1 MSVFTDRTP
10 ELSTLKSEY
19 DKKGAGLIVI
29 YGRRRVGKTTLIRE
43 FLKNKPHLYFL
54 ADKQIESELIGR
66 LRNSVS
72 EYLKDA
78 HLPEIEFKTW
88 DSLFDYWI
96 RHADFFNKVVFV
108 IDEFQYLASV
118 NNAFPT
124 IFQRVWDDKLKERN
138 ILVIL
143 CGSLINMMYS
153 TTLSYNSPLYGR
165 RTGQI
170 KLDPVSFKY
179 FHNFFPHVSDEK
191 LIELYSV
198 IGGIPKYIEIFNPQK
213 NVFEN
218 IKVHILEKKG
228 YLYAE
233 PRFILSEEVSETT
246 TYFSILKT
254 IASGQHKMGNI
265 ASRLMTS
272 TQNLTGYFNMLIDL
286 GILER
291 RVPVTEAMPEKS
303 KMGLYFIKDNFF
315 RFWFRYVFA
324 NQNYLE
330 MENTDYVFRKVKDEF
345 DEFVSLTFEDIAAN
359 IFFDQK
365 VIRSL
370 PFEPEKWGR
379 WWDRKNE
386 IDLVA
391 INSSEKKALFIECK
405 WSKRLVDI
413 DVLTDLKNKASQV
426 DWFKDERED
435 YFAIISKKGFTKRLA
450 ELAEREGIILK
461 SISQIA
467 K

>member
-1 MSVFTDRTP
+1 MSVFIDRTP

-43 FLKNKPHLYFL
+43 FLKNKPHIYFL
-54 ADKQIESELIGR
+54 ADKQFETELIGR
-66 LRNSVS
+66 LRNSIS
-72 EYLKDA
+72 EYLKDPNLA
-78 HLPEIEFKTW
+78 EIEFKTW
-88 DSLFDYWI
+88 DSLFDYWV
-96 RHADFFNKVVFV
+96 RHADFSKKVVFV

-218 IKVHILEKKG
+218 IKEHILEKKG

-254 IASGQHKMGNI
+254 IAAGQHKMGNI

-435 YFAIISKKGFTKRLA
+435 YFAIISKKGFTKRLV
-450 ELAEREGIILK
+450 ELAEREGIMLR

>member
-1 MSVFTDRTP
+1 MSLFIDRTP

-43 FLKNKPHLYFL
+43 FLKNKPHIYFL
-54 ADKQIESELIGR
+54 ADKQIETELIGR
-66 LRNSVS
+66 LRNSIS
-72 EYLKDA
+72 EYLKDPNLA
-78 HLPEIEFKTW
+78 EIEFKTW

-96 RHADFFNKVVFV
+96 KHADFSNKVVFV

-124 IFQRVWDDKLKERN
+124 IFQRVWDEKLKERN

-218 IKVHILEKKG
+218 IKEHILEKKG

-254 IASGQHKMGNI
+254 IASGRHKMGNI

-405 WSKRLVDI
+405 WSKRHVDI

-435 YFAIISKKGFTKRLA
+435 YFAIISKKGFTKRLV
-450 ELAEREGIILK
+450 ELAEREGIMLR

>member
-1 MSVFTDRTP
+1 MSLFIDRTP

-43 FLKNKPHLYFL
+43 FLKNKPHIYFL
-54 ADKQIESELIGR
+54 ADKQFETELIGR
-66 LRNSVS
+66 LRNSIS
-72 EYLKDA
+72 EYLKDPNLA
-78 HLPEIEFKTW
+78 EIEFKTW

-96 RHADFFNKVVFV
+96 KHADFSNKVVFV

-124 IFQRVWDDKLKERN
+124 IFQRVWDEKLKERN

-218 IKVHILEKKG
+218 IKEHILEKKG

-254 IASGQHKMGNI
+254 IAAGQHKMGNI

-405 WSKRLVDI
+405 WSKRHVDI

-435 YFAIISKKGFTKRLA
+435 YFAIISKKGFTKRLV
-450 ELAEREGIILK
+450 ELAEREGIMLR

>member
-1 MSVFTDRTP
+1 MSLFINRAP
-10 ELSTLKSEY
+10 ELYTLKSEY

-43 FLKNKPHLYFL
+43 FLKNKQHLYFL
-54 ADKQIESELIGR
+54 ADKQVETELIGR
-66 LRNSVS
+66 LRNSIS
-72 EYLKDA
+72 DYLKDP
-78 HLPEIEFKTW
+78 HLLEIEFKTW
-88 DSLFDYWI
+88 DSLFDYWV
-96 RHADFFNKVVFV
+96 RHADFSQKVVFV
-108 IDEFQYLASV
+108 VDEFQYLASV

-153 TTLSYNSPLYGR
+153 TTLSYSSPLYGR

-191 LIELYSV
+191 LVELYGV

-218 IKVHILEKKG
+218 IREHILEKTG

-233 PRFILSEEVSETT
+233 PRFILSDEVSETT

-359 IFFDQK
+359 IFFEQK
-365 VIRSL
+365 AIRSL

-405 WSKRLVDI
+405 WSKRRVDV
-413 DVLTDLKNKASQV
+413 DVLTDLKYKALQFA
-426 DWFKDERED
+426 WFKGERQD
-435 YFAIISKKGFTKRLA
+435 YFAIISRKGFTKRLVEMA
-450 ELAEREGIILK
+450 EEEGIILK
-461 SISQIA
+461 SIS
-467 K
+467 

>member
-1 MSVFTDRTP
+1 MSLFIDRTP

-43 FLKNKPHLYFL
+43 FLKNKPHIYFL
-54 ADKQIESELIGR
+54 ADKQIETELIGR
-66 LRNSVS
+66 LRNSIS
-72 EYLKDA
+72 EYLKDPNLA
-78 HLPEIEFKTW
+78 EIDFKTW

-96 RHADFFNKVVFV
+96 RHADFSNKVVFV

-124 IFQRVWDDKLKERN
+124 IFQRVWDEKLKERN

-218 IKVHILEKKG
+218 IKEHILEKRG

-254 IASGQHKMGNI
+254 IASGRHKMGNI

-426 DWFKDERED
+426 EWFKGERED
-435 YFAIISKKGFTKRLA
+435 YFAIISKKGFTKRLV
-450 ELAEREGIILK
+450 ELAEREGIMLK

>member
-1 MSVFTDRTP
+1 MSLFIDRTP

-43 FLKNKPHLYFL
+43 FLKNKPHIYFL
-54 ADKQIESELIGR
+54 ADKQFETELIGR
-66 LRNSVS
+66 LRNSIS
-72 EYLKDA
+72 EYLKDPNLA
-78 HLPEIEFKTW
+78 EIEFKTW

-96 RHADFFNKVVFV
+96 KHADFSNKVVFV

-124 IFQRVWDDKLKERN
+124 IFQRVWDEKLKERN

-218 IKVHILEKKG
+218 IKEHILEKKG

-254 IASGQHKMGNI
+254 IASGRHKMGNI

-435 YFAIISKKGFTKRLA
+435 YFAIISKKGFTKRLV
-450 ELAEREGIILK
+450 ELAEREGIMLR

>member
-1 MSVFTDRTP
+1 MSLFIDRTP

-43 FLKNKPHLYFL
+43 FLKNKPHIYFL
-54 ADKQIESELIGR
+54 ADKQFETELIGR
-66 LRNSVS
+66 LRNSIS
-72 EYLKDA
+72 EYLKDPNLA
-78 HLPEIEFKTW
+78 EIEFKTW
-88 DSLFDYWI
+88 DSLFDYWV
-96 RHADFFNKVVFV
+96 RHADFSKKVVFV

-218 IKVHILEKKG
+218 IKEHILEKKG

-435 YFAIISKKGFTKRLA
+435 YFAIISKKGFTKRLV
-450 ELAEREGIILK
+450 ELAEREGIMLR

>member
-1 MSVFTDRTP
+1 MSLFIDRTP

-19 DKKGAGLIVI
+19 DKKGAGLVVI
-29 YGRRRVGKTTLIRE
+29 YGRRRVGKTSLIRE
-43 FLKNKPHLYFL
+43 FLKNKTHLYFL

-72 EYLKDA
+72 EYLKDP
-78 HLPEIEFKTW
+78 HLPDIEFKTW

-96 RHADFFNKVVFV
+96 RHADFSEKVVFV

-124 IFQRVWDDKLKERN
+124 IFQRVWDDKLKELN

-143 CGSLINMMYS
+143 CGSLINMMYT

-179 FHNFFPHVSDEK
+179 FHKFFPHVSDEK

-198 IGGIPKYIEIFNPQK
+198 IGGIPKYIEIFDPQK

-218 IKVHILEKKG
+218 IKEHILEKKG

-303 KMGLYFIKDNFF
+303 KMGLYFIRDNFF
-315 RFWFRYVFA
+315 RFWFRYVFT

-345 DEFVSLTFEDIAAN
+345 DEFVSLTFEDIAPN
-359 IFFDQK
+359 ILFDGK
-365 VIRSL
+365 AIRSL

-405 WSKRLVDI
+405 WSKRLIDV

-426 DWFKDERED
+426 EWFRDERKD
-435 YFAIISKKGFTKRLA
+435 YFAIMSRRGFTKRLVDMA
-450 ELAEREGIILK
+450 DREGIMLK
-461 SISQIA
+461 SIS
-467 K
+467 

>member
-1 MSVFTDRTP
+1 MSLFINRAP
-10 ELSTLKSEY
+10 ELYTLKSEY

-43 FLKNKPHLYFL
+43 FLKNKQHLYFL
-54 ADKQIESELIGR
+54 ADKQVETELIGR
-66 LRNSVS
+66 LRNSIS
-72 EYLKDA
+72 DYLKDP
-78 HLPEIEFKTW
+78 HLLEIEFKTW
-88 DSLFDYWI
+88 DSLFDYWV
-96 RHADFFNKVVFV
+96 RHADFSQKVVFV
-108 IDEFQYLASV
+108 VDEFQYLASV

-153 TTLSYNSPLYGR
+153 TTLSYSSPLYGR

-191 LIELYSV
+191 LVELYGV

-218 IKVHILEKKG
+218 IREHILEKKG

-233 PRFILSEEVSETT
+233 PRFILSDEVSETT

-405 WSKRLVDI
+405 WSKRRVDV
-413 DVLTDLKNKASQV
+413 DVLTDLKYKALQFA
-426 DWFKDERED
+426 WFKGERQD
-435 YFAIISKKGFTKRLA
+435 YFAIISRKGFTKRLVEMA
-450 ELAEREGIILK
+450 EEEGIILK
-461 SISQIA
+461 SIS
-467 K
+467 

>member
-1 MSVFTDRTP
+1 MSLFIDRTP

-54 ADKQIESELIGR
+54 ADKQIETELIGR
-66 LRNSVS
+66 LRNSIS
-72 EYLKDA
+72 EYLKDPNLA
-78 HLPEIEFKTW
+78 EIEFKTW

-96 RHADFFNKVVFV
+96 RHADFSNKVVFV

-124 IFQRVWDDKLKERN
+124 IFQRVWDEKLKERN

-218 IKVHILEKKG
+218 IKEHILEKKG

-254 IASGQHKMGNI
+254 IASGRHKMGNI

-359 IFFDQK
+359 IFFDQSGK
-365 VIRSL
+365 GISC
-370 PFEPEKWGR
+370 GS
-379 WWDRKNE
+379 DRTFAGK
-386 IDLVA
+386 D
-391 INSSEKKALFIECK
+391 F
-405 WSKRLVDI
+405 R
-413 DVLTDLKNKASQV
+413 AS
-426 DWFKDERED
+426 F
-435 YFAIISKKGFTKRLA
+435 SN
-450 ELAEREGIILK
+450 GIPPD
-461 SISQIA
+461 
-467 K
+467 

>member
-1 MSVFTDRTP
+1 M
-10 ELSTLKSEY
+10 
-19 DKKGAGLIVI
+19 
-29 YGRRRVGKTTLIRE
+29 
-43 FLKNKPHLYFL
+43 
-54 ADKQIESELIGR
+54 IGR

-72 EYLKDA
+72 EYLKDP
-78 HLPEIEFKTW
+78 HLPDIEFKTW

-96 RHADFFNKVVFV
+96 RHADFSQKAVFV

-198 IGGIPKYIEIFNPQK
+198 IGGIPKYIEIFNPKK

-218 IKVHILEKKG
+218 IKEHILEKKG

-345 DEFVSLTFEDIAAN
+345 DEFVSLTFEDIAPN
-359 IFFDQK
+359 ILFDGK
-365 VIRSL
+365 AIRSL

-413 DVLTDLKNKASQV
+413 DVLTDLKNKALKV
-426 DWFKDERED
+426 EWFKDERQD
-435 YFAIISKKGFTKRLA
+435 YFAIISRKGFTKRLV
-450 ELAEREGIILK
+450 EMAEREGIMLK
-461 SISQIA
+461 SIS
-467 K
+467 

>member
-1 MSVFTDRTP
+1 MSLFINRAP
-10 ELSTLKSEY
+10 ELYTLKSEY

-43 FLKNKPHLYFL
+43 FLKNKQHLYFL
-54 ADKQIESELIGR
+54 ADKQVETELIGR
-66 LRNSVS
+66 LRNSIS
-72 EYLKDA
+72 EYLKDPNLA
-78 HLPEIEFKTW
+78 EIEFKTW
-88 DSLFDYWI
+88 DSLFDYWV
-96 RHADFFNKVVFV
+96 RHADFSQKVVFV
-108 IDEFQYLASV
+108 VDEFQYLASV

-143 CGSLINMMYS
+143 CGSLINIMYS
-153 TTLSYNSPLYGR
+153 TTLSYSSPLYGR

-191 LIELYSV
+191 LVELYGV

-218 IKVHILEKKG
+218 IREHILEKTG

-233 PRFILSEEVSETT
+233 PRFILSDEVSETT

-435 YFAIISKKGFTKRLA
+435 YFAIISKKGFTKRLV
-450 ELAEREGIILK
+450 ELAEREGIMLR

>member
-1 MSVFTDRTP
+1 MSVFIDRTP

-43 FLKNKPHLYFL
+43 FLKNKPHIYFL
-54 ADKQIESELIGR
+54 ADKQFETELIGR
-66 LRNSVS
+66 LRNSIS
-72 EYLKDA
+72 EYLKDPNLA
-78 HLPEIEFKTW
+78 EIEFKTW

-96 RHADFFNKVVFV
+96 KHADFSNKVVFV

-124 IFQRVWDDKLKERN
+124 IFQRVWDEKLKERN

-165 RTGQI
+165 RTGQM

-218 IKVHILEKKG
+218 IKEHILEKKG

-254 IASGQHKMGNI
+254 IASGRHKMGNI

-405 WSKRLVDI
+405 WSKRHVDI

-435 YFAIISKKGFTKRLA
+435 CFAIISKKGFTKRLV
-450 ELAEREGIILK
+450 ELAEREGIMLR

>member
-1 MSVFTDRTP
+1 MNLFIDRAT
-10 ELSTLKSEY
+10 ELSILKSEY
-19 DKKGAGLIVI
+19 DRKGAGLIVI
-29 YGRRRVGKTTLIRE
+29 YGRRRAGKTTLIRE
-43 FLKNKPHLYFL
+43 FLKNKTHLYFL

-66 LRNSVS
+66 LRNSIS
-72 EYLKDA
+72 EYLKDP
-78 HLPEIEFKTW
+78 HLSEIEFKTW
-88 DSLFDYWI
+88 DSIFDYWI
-96 RHADFFNKVVFV
+96 RHADFPQKVVFV

-118 NNAFPT
+118 NSAFPT
-124 IFQRVWDDKLKERN
+124 IFQRVWDEKLKERN
-138 ILVIL
+138 VLVIL

-170 KLDPVSFKY
+170 KLDPVSFKC
-179 FHNFFPHVSDEK
+179 FHKFFPHISDER

-198 IGGIPKYIEIFNPQK
+198 IGGIPKYIEIFDPKK
-213 NVFEN
+213 NVFDN
-218 IKVHILEKKG
+218 IKEHILEKKG

-330 MENTDYVFRKVKDEF
+330 MENTDYVFRKVRDEF

-365 VIRSL
+365 VISSL
-370 PFEPEKWGR
+370 PFEPDKWGR

-391 INSSEKKALFIECK
+391 ISSGEKKALFIECK
-405 WSKRLVDI
+405 WSKRLVDV
-413 DVLTDLKNKASQV
+413 DVLTELKSKASKV
-426 DWFKDERED
+426 EWFKGDRKD
-435 YFAIISKKGFTKRLA
+435 YFAVISRRGFTKRLI
-450 ELAEREGIILK
+450 EIAERDGIMLK
-461 SISQIA
+461 SIS
-467 K
+467 

>member
-1 MSVFTDRTP
+1 MSLFIDRAP

-19 DKKGAGLIVI
+19 DKKGAGLVVI

-43 FLKNKPHLYFL
+43 FLKNKTHLYFL

-72 EYLKDA
+72 EYLKDP
-78 HLPEIEFKTW
+78 HLPDIEFKTW

-96 RHADFFNKVVFV
+96 RHADFSEKVVFV

-124 IFQRVWDDKLKERN
+124 IFQRIWDDKLKERN

-198 IGGIPKYIEIFNPQK
+198 IGGIPKYIEIFDPKK

-218 IKVHILEKKG
+218 IKEHILEKKG

-345 DEFVSLTFEDIAAN
+345 AEFVSLTFEDIAPN
-359 IFFDQK
+359 ILFDGK
-365 VIRSL
+365 AIRSL

-405 WSKRLVDI
+405 WSKRLI
-413 DVLTDLKNKASQV
+413 DVDVLSDLKNKASQV
-426 DWFKDERED
+426 EWFKDERKD
-435 YFAIISKKGFTKRLA
+435 YFAIMSRRGFTKRLVDIA
-450 ELAEREGIILK
+450 DREGIMLK
-461 SISQIA
+461 SLS
-467 K
+467 

>member
-1 MSVFTDRTP
+1 MSLFIDRTT

-43 FLKNKPHLYFL
+43 FLKNKQHLYFL
-54 ADKQIESELIGR
+54 ADKQIETELIGR

-72 EYLKDA
+72 EYLKDP
-78 HLPEIEFKTW
+78 HLVEIEFKTW

-96 RHADFFNKVVFV
+96 RHADFSKKVVFV

-124 IFQRVWDDKLKERN
+124 IFQRVWDEKLKERN

-218 IKVHILEKKG
+218 IKEHILEKKG

-265 ASRLMTS
+265 ASRLMTP

-345 DEFVSLTFEDIAAN
+345 DEFVSLTFEDIAADML
-359 IFFDQK
+359 FDGK
-365 VIRSL
+365 VIKSL

-413 DVLTDLKNKASQV
+413 DVLTDLKNKVSQV
-426 DWFKDERED
+426 EWFKDDRKD
-435 YFAIISKKGFTKRLA
+435 YFAIISRKGFTKRLVEMA
-450 ELAEREGIILK
+450 KREGVMLK
-461 SISQIA
+461 SIS
-467 K
+467 

>member
-1 MSVFTDRTP
+1 MSLFIDRIP

-43 FLKNKPHLYFL
+43 FLKNKQHLYFL

-72 EYLKDA
+72 EYLKDP
-78 HLPEIEFKTW
+78 HLPDIEFKTW

-96 RHADFFNKVVFV
+96 RHADFSQKAVFV

-198 IGGIPKYIEIFNPQK
+198 IGGIPKYIEIFNPKK

-218 IKVHILEKKG
+218 IKEHILEKKG

-345 DEFVSLTFEDIAAN
+345 DEFVSLTFEDIAADML
-359 IFFDQK
+359 FDGK
-365 VIRSL
+365 VIKSL

-413 DVLTDLKNKASQV
+413 DVLTDLKNKALKV
-426 DWFKDERED
+426 EWFKDERQD
-435 YFAIISKKGFTKRLA
+435 YFAIISRKGFTKRLV
-450 ELAEREGIILK
+450 EMAEREGIMLK
-461 SISQIA
+461 SIS
-467 K
+467 

>member
-1 MSVFTDRTP
+1 MSLFIDRTP

-43 FLKNKPHLYFL
+43 FLKNKPHIYFL
-54 ADKQIESELIGR
+54 ADKQFETELIGR
-66 LRNSVS
+66 LRNSIS
-72 EYLKDA
+72 EYLKDPNLA
-78 HLPEIEFKTW
+78 EIEFKTW

-96 RHADFFNKVVFV
+96 KHADFSNKVVFV

-124 IFQRVWDDKLKERN
+124 IFQRVWDEKLKERN

-165 RTGQI
+165 RTGQM

-218 IKVHILEKKG
+218 IKEHILEKKG

-254 IASGQHKMGNI
+254 IASGRHKMGNI

-435 YFAIISKKGFTKRLA
+435 YFAIISKKGFTKRLV
-450 ELAEREGIILK
+450 ELAEREGIMLR

>member
-1 MSVFTDRTP
+1 M
-10 ELSTLKSEY
+10 
-19 DKKGAGLIVI
+19 
-29 YGRRRVGKTTLIRE
+29 
-43 FLKNKPHLYFL
+43 
-54 ADKQIESELIGR
+54 
-66 LRNSVS
+66 
-72 EYLKDA
+72 
-78 HLPEIEFKTW
+78 
-88 DSLFDYWI
+88 
-96 RHADFFNKVVFV
+96 
-108 IDEFQYLASV
+108 
-118 NNAFPT
+118 
-124 IFQRVWDDKLKERN
+124 
-138 ILVIL
+138 
-143 CGSLINMMYS
+143 
-153 TTLSYNSPLYGR
+153 
-165 RTGQI
+165 
-170 KLDPVSFKY
+170 
-179 FHNFFPHVSDEK
+179 
-191 LIELYSV
+191 YSV

-218 IKVHILEKKG
+218 IKEHILEKRG

-426 DWFKDERED
+426 EWFKGERED
-435 YFAIISKKGFTKRLA
+435 YFAIISKKGFTKRLV
-450 ELAEREGIILK
+450 ELAEREGIMLK

>member
-1 MSVFTDRTP
+1 MSLFIDRTP

-43 FLKNKPHLYFL
+43 FLKNKPYIYFL
-54 ADKQIESELIGR
+54 ADKQIETELIGR
-66 LRNSVS
+66 LRNSIS
-72 EYLKDA
+72 EYLKDPNLA
-78 HLPEIEFKTW
+78 EIEFKTW

-96 RHADFFNKVVFV
+96 RHADFSNKVVFV

-124 IFQRVWDDKLKERN
+124 IFQRVWDEKLKERN

-165 RTGQI
+165 RTGQM

-218 IKVHILEKKG
+218 IKEHILEKKG

-254 IASGQHKMGNI
+254 IAAGQHKMGNI

-405 WSKRLVDI
+405 WSKRHVDI

-435 YFAIISKKGFTKRLA
+435 YFAIISKKGFTKRLV
-450 ELAEREGIILK
+450 ELAEREGIMLR

>member
-1 MSVFTDRTP
+1 MSLFIDRTP

-43 FLKNKPHLYFL
+43 FLKNKPHIYFL
-54 ADKQIESELIGR
+54 ADKQIETELIGR
-66 LRNSVS
+66 LRNSIS
-72 EYLKDA
+72 EYLKDPNLA
-78 HLPEIEFKTW
+78 EIEFKTW

-96 RHADFFNKVVFV
+96 RHADFSNKVVFI

-198 IGGIPKYIEIFNPQK
+198 IGGVPKYIEIFNPQK

-218 IKVHILEKKG
+218 IKEHILEKKG

-254 IASGQHKMGNI
+254 IASGRHKMGNI

-435 YFAIISKKGFTKRLA
+435 YFAIISKKGFTKRLV
-450 ELAEREGIILK
+450 ELAEREGIMLR

>member
-1 MSVFTDRTP
+1 MSLFIDRTP

-43 FLKNKPHLYFL
+43 FLKNKPHIYFL
-54 ADKQIESELIGR
+54 ADKQFETELIGR
-66 LRNSVS
+66 LRNSIS
-72 EYLKDA
+72 EYLKDPNLA
-78 HLPEIEFKTW
+78 EIEFKTW

-96 RHADFFNKVVFV
+96 KHADFSNKVVFV

-124 IFQRVWDDKLKERN
+124 IFQRVWDEKLKERN

-165 RTGQI
+165 RTGQM

-218 IKVHILEKKG
+218 IKEHILEKKG

-435 YFAIISKKGFTKRLA
+435 YFAIISKKGFTKRLV
-450 ELAEREGIILK
+450 ELAEREGIMLR

>member
-1 MSVFTDRTP
+1 MSLFIDRTP

-43 FLKNKPHLYFL
+43 FLKNKPHIYFL
-54 ADKQIESELIGR
+54 ADKQFETELIGR
-66 LRNSVS
+66 LRNSIS
-72 EYLKDA
+72 EYLKDPNLA
-78 HLPEIEFKTW
+78 EIEFKTW
-88 DSLFDYWI
+88 DSLFDYWV
-96 RHADFFNKVVFV
+96 RHADFSKKVVFV

-124 IFQRVWDDKLKERN
+124 IFQRVWDEKLKERN

-218 IKVHILEKKG
+218 IKEHILEKKG

-254 IASGQHKMGNI
+254 IASGRHKMGNI

-435 YFAIISKKGFTKRLA
+435 YFAIISKKGFTKRLV
-450 ELAEREGIILK
+450 ELAEREGIMLR

>member
-1 MSVFTDRTP
+1 MSLFIDRTP

-43 FLKNKPHLYFL
+43 FLKNKPHIYFL
-54 ADKQIESELIGR
+54 ADKQFETELIGR
-66 LRNSVS
+66 LRNSIS
-72 EYLKDA
+72 EYLKDPNLA
-78 HLPEIEFKTW
+78 EIEFKTW
-88 DSLFDYWI
+88 DSLFDYWV
-96 RHADFFNKVVFV
+96 RHADFSKKVVFV

-165 RTGQI
+165 RTGQM

-218 IKVHILEKKG
+218 IKEHILEKKG

-426 DWFKDERED
+426 EWFKGERED
-435 YFAIISKKGFTKRLA
+435 YFAIISKKGFTKRLV
-450 ELAEREGIILK
+450 ELAEREGIMLR

>member
-1 MSVFTDRTP
+1 MSVFIDRTP

-43 FLKNKPHLYFL
+43 FLKNKQHLYFL
-54 ADKQIESELIGR
+54 ADKQVETELIGR
-66 LRNSVS
+66 LRNSIS
-72 EYLKDA
+72 DYLKDP
-78 HLPEIEFKTW
+78 HLLEIEFKTW
-88 DSLFDYWI
+88 DSLFDYWV
-96 RHADFFNKVVFV
+96 RHADFSQKVVFV
-108 IDEFQYLASV
+108 VDEFQYLASV

-153 TTLSYNSPLYGR
+153 TTLSYSSPLYGR

-191 LIELYSV
+191 LVELYGV

-218 IKVHILEKKG
+218 IREHILEKKG

-233 PRFILSEEVSETT
+233 PRFILSDEVSETT

-359 IFFDQK
+359 IFFEQK
-365 VIRSL
+365 AIRSL

-405 WSKRLVDI
+405 WSKRRVDV
-413 DVLTDLKNKASQV
+413 DVLTDLKYKALQFA
-426 DWFKDERED
+426 WFKGERQD
-435 YFAIISKKGFTKRLA
+435 YFAIISRKGFTKRLVEMA
-450 ELAEREGIILK
+450 EEEGIILK
-461 SISQIA
+461 SIS
-467 K
+467 

>member
-1 MSVFTDRTP
+1 MSLFIDRTP

-43 FLKNKPHLYFL
+43 FLKNKPHIYFL
-54 ADKQIESELIGR
+54 ADKQFETELIGR
-66 LRNSVS
+66 LRNSIS
-72 EYLKDA
+72 EYLKDPNLA
-78 HLPEIEFKTW
+78 EIEFKTW

-96 RHADFFNKVVFV
+96 KHADFSNKVVFV

-124 IFQRVWDDKLKERN
+124 IFQRVWDEKLKERN

-218 IKVHILEKKG
+218 IKEHILEKKG

-254 IASGQHKMGNI
+254 IAAGQHKMGNI

-435 YFAIISKKGFTKRLA
+435 YFAIISKKGFTKRLV
-450 ELAEREGIILK
+450 ELAEREGIMLR

>member
-1 MSVFTDRTP
+1 MSLFINRAP
-10 ELSTLKSEY
+10 ELYTLKSEY

-43 FLKNKPHLYFL
+43 FLKNKQHLYFL
-54 ADKQIESELIGR
+54 ADKQVETELIGR
-66 LRNSVS
+66 LRNSIS
-72 EYLKDA
+72 DYLKDP
-78 HLPEIEFKTW
+78 HLLEIEFKTW
-88 DSLFDYWI
+88 DSLFDYWV
-96 RHADFFNKVVFV
+96 RHADFSQKVVFV
-108 IDEFQYLASV
+108 VDEFQYLASV

-124 IFQRVWDDKLKERN
+124 IFQRVLDDKLKERN

-153 TTLSYNSPLYGR
+153 TTLSYSSPLYGR

-198 IGGIPKYIEIFNPQK
+198 IGGIPQYIEIFNPQK

-218 IKVHILEKKG
+218 IREHILEKTG

-233 PRFILSEEVSETT
+233 PRFILSDEVSETT

-359 IFFDQK
+359 IFFEQK
-365 VIRSL
+365 AIRSL

-435 YFAIISKKGFTKRLA
+435 YFAIISKKGFTKRLV
-450 ELAEREGIILK
+450 ELAEREGIMLK

>member
-1 MSVFTDRTP
+1 MSLFIDRTP
-10 ELSTLKSEY
+10 ELSTLESEY

-43 FLKNKPHLYFL
+43 FLKNKAHIYFL
-54 ADKQIESELIGR
+54 ADKQIETELIGR
-66 LRNSVS
+66 LRNSIS
-72 EYLKDA
+72 EYLKDPNLA
-78 HLPEIEFKTW
+78 EIEFKTW

-96 RHADFFNKVVFV
+96 RHADFSNKAVFV

-124 IFQRVWDDKLKERN
+124 IFQRVWDEKLKERN
-138 ILVIL
+138 VLVIL

-179 FHNFFPHVSDEK
+179 FHNFFPHAGDEK

-218 IKVHILEKKG
+218 IREHILEKKG

-265 ASRLMTS
+265 ASRLMTP

-291 RVPVTEAMPEKS
+291 RVPVTESMPEKS

-359 IFFDQK
+359 LFFDQK
-365 VIRSL
+365 EIRSL

-386 IDLVA
+386 IDLLA

-405 WSKRLVDI
+405 WSKRLVDV
-413 DVLTDLKNKASQV
+413 DVLMDLKSKASQV
-426 DWFKDERED
+426 EWFKGERED
-435 YFAIISKKGFTKRLA
+435 YFAIISKKGFTKRLV
-450 ELAEREGIILK
+450 ELAEREGVKLK

>member
-1 MSVFTDRTP
+1 MSVFIDRTP

-43 FLKNKPHLYFL
+43 FLKNKPHIYFL
-54 ADKQIESELIGR
+54 ADKQFETELIGR
-66 LRNSVS
+66 LRNSIS
-72 EYLKDA
+72 EYLKDPNLA
-78 HLPEIEFKTW
+78 EIEFKTW
-88 DSLFDYWI
+88 DSLFDYWV
-96 RHADFFNKVVFV
+96 RHADFSKKVVFV

-218 IKVHILEKKG
+218 IKEHILEKKG

-254 IASGQHKMGNI
+254 IAAGQHKMGNI

-303 KMGLYFIKDNFF
+303 KMGLYFIKDHFF

-359 IFFDQK
+359 IFFEQK
-365 VIRSL
+365 AIRSL

-435 YFAIISKKGFTKRLA
+435 YFAIISKKGFTKRLV
-450 ELAEREGIILK
+450 ELAEREGIMLR

>member
-1 MSVFTDRTP
+1 MSVFIDRTP

-43 FLKNKPHLYFL
+43 FLKNKPHIYFL
-54 ADKQIESELIGR
+54 ADKQFETELIGR
-66 LRNSVS
+66 LRNSIS
-72 EYLKDA
+72 EYLKDPNLA
-78 HLPEIEFKTW
+78 EIEFKTW

-96 RHADFFNKVVFV
+96 KHADFSNKVVFV

-218 IKVHILEKKG
+218 IKEHILEKKG

-405 WSKRLVDI
+405 WSKRHVDI

-435 YFAIISKKGFTKRLA
+435 YFAIISKKGFTKRLV
-450 ELAEREGIILK
+450 ELAEREGIMLR

>member
-1 MSVFTDRTP
+1 MSLFIDRTP

-43 FLKNKPHLYFL
+43 FLKNKPHIYFL
-54 ADKQIESELIGR
+54 ADKQFETELIGR
-66 LRNSVS
+66 LRNSIS
-72 EYLKDA
+72 EYLKDPNLA
-78 HLPEIEFKTW
+78 EIEFKTW
-88 DSLFDYWI
+88 DSLFDYWV
-96 RHADFFNKVVFV
+96 RHADFSKKVVFV

-218 IKVHILEKKG
+218 IKEHILEKKG

-254 IASGQHKMGNI
+254 IAAGQHKMGNI

-435 YFAIISKKGFTKRLA
+435 YFAIISKKGFTKRLV
-450 ELAEREGIILK
+450 ELAEREGIMLR